1 MSIRNRLEKWLNYET
16 PPQPFPICD
25 FEKLSHGIRLG
36 DVLLV
41 EGRSRVADVIRI
53 ITQSRWSH
61 SAIYVGRI
69 HDIKDQAVRDRLL
82 EYFDAKPETQLL
94 VEGILGRG
102 IIVTP
107 LTDYIKDNLRVC
119 RASTISAQDV
129 QNVVARCVDKLG
141 TDYNVRQL
149 FDLARFIFPWR
160 ILPRRWRSTLF
171 TRRPNE
177 TTKTVCSAMIAE
189 AFNSVRYPILPLFRR
204 RGREGVELIPRNTR
218 LYTPADF
225 DYSPYFDIKK
235 YPFVGAADGS
245 AYRDLPWNKDGVIA
259 HGDKDF
265 DIYEQPN
272 KGNERNS

>member
-1 MSIRNRLEKWLNYET
+1 MSIRDRLEKWLNDET
-16 PPQPFPICD
+16 PPQTFPICD
-25 FEKLSHGIRLG
+25 FEKLSHGIKPG
-36 DVLLV
+36 DVVLV

-61 SAIYVGRI
+61 SAIYIGRI
-69 HDIKDQAVRDRLL
+69 HEIHSQQVREKLL
-82 EYFDAKPETQLL
+82 EHFDAEPETQLL
-94 VEGILGRG
+94 VEGILGKG

-107 LTDYIKDNLRVC
+107 LTDYMQDNLRIC

-129 QNVVARCVDKLG
+129 QHVVGHCVNKLG
-141 TDYNVRQL
+141 TAYNVRQL
-149 FDLARFIFPWR
+149 FDLARFIFPWK

-189 AFNSVRYPILPLFRR
+189 AYYAVKYPILPLFRR
-204 RGREGVELIPRNTR
+204 HGQKGVELIPRNTR

-235 YPFVGAADGS
+235 YPFMGSSDGS
-245 AYRDLPWNKDGVIA
+245 PYRDLPWNKDGVIG
-259 HGDKDF
+259 HGDMDY
-265 DIYEQPN
+265 DIYETPKQKN
-272 KGNERNS
+272 KVN